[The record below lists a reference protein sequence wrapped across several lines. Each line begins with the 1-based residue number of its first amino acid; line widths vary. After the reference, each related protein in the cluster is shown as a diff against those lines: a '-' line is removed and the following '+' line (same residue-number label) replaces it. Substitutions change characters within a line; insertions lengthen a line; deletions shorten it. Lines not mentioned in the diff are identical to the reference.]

1 MLWQKTRR
9 FWNNEF
15 RSYTD
20 MANTMTTQAPHL
32 GMILLV
38 DDNPNNLNILVDSLS
53 PYGFELSVAPD
64 GETALQQSREYPPDL
79 ILLDILMPGMDG
91 FETCARLKENEKT
104 KDIPVIFMTA
114 LSDNDSRVKGFSVGA
129 VDYVTKP
136 LQLEEVVA
144 RVNIHLKIRA
154 LQIQLEE
161 TISNLRQEVGERKRA
176 EEAAREAMVL
186 SDKAN
191 EQMRRDLAAAAR
203 VQHALLPASPPVIP
217 GMSFAWIYHPCA
229 EVGGDSL
236 NVFKINDHQ
245 LGLYVLDVT
254 GHGVSAS
261 LLSVTLT
268 HVLVPQ
274 REHSNLLTR
283 ADLFEGIGALSS
295 PAEVATRLNHMF
307 PMSEETHQYFTL
319 IYGIL
324 DIRERLFRYVC
335 AGHPAPISFTP
346 GHPSIICEAR
356 NLPIG
361 LFEDV
366 QYEESTIQL
375 TSGSRLYL
383 YSDGVIEAMNRQREI
398 FGEARLRSTIEDTQ
412 GKELQES
419 VNFIVKAVHNWTT
432 TDQVQDDLSI
442 LAMELN

>member
-1 MLWQKTRR
+1 
-9 FWNNEF
+9 
-15 RSYTD
+15 
-20 MANTMTTQAPHL
+20 MTKQAPHP

-38 DDNPNNLNILVDSLS
+38 DDHPNNLNMLVDSLS

-64 GETALQQSREYPPDL
+64 GETALQQSQEYPPDL
-79 ILLDILMPGMDG
+79 ILLDIMMPGMNG
-91 FETCARLKENEKT
+91 FETCARLKEHEKT

-114 LSDNDSRVKGFSVGA
+114 LSDSDNRVKGFSVGA

-144 RVNIHLKIRA
+144 RVSIHLKIRA

-161 TISNLRQEVGERKRA
+161 TISNLRQEVGERKLA

-191 EQMRRDLAAAAR
+191 VQMRKDLAAAAR

-217 GMSFAWIYHPCA
+217 GVSFAWIYQPCA

-236 NVFKINDHQ
+236 NVFQINDHQ
-245 LGLYVLDVT
+245 IGMYVLDVT

-274 REHSNLLTR
+274 RDPSSLLTR
-283 ADLFEGIGALSS
+283 EDLFEGVGALSS

-324 DIRERLFRYVC
+324 DTQERIFRYVC
-335 AGHPAPISFTP
+335 AGHPAPLAI
-346 GHPSIICEAR
+346 
-356 NLPIG
+356 
-361 LFEDV
+361 
-366 QYEESTIQL
+366 
-375 TSGSRLYL
+375 
-383 YSDGVIEAMNRQREI
+383 NR
-398 FGEARLRSTIEDTQ
+398 
-412 GKELQES
+412 
-419 VNFIVKAVHNWTT
+419 
-432 TDQVQDDLSI
+432 
-442 LAMELN
+442 

>member
-1 MLWQKTRR
+1 
-9 FWNNEF
+9 
-15 RSYTD
+15 
-20 MANTMTTQAPHL
+20 MTQRAPHL

-38 DDNPNNLNILVDSLS
+38 EDNPNNLNVLIDGLS
-53 PYGFELSVAPD
+53 PYGFDLSVAPD
-64 GETALQQSREYPPDL
+64 GESALEQSVTDPPDL
-79 ILLDILMPGMDG
+79 ILLDIMMPGMDG
-91 FETCARLKENEKT
+91 FETCARLKDHEKT

-114 LSDNDSRVKGFSVGA
+114 LSDTDSRVKGFSVGA
-129 VDYVTKP
+129 VDFVTKP

-154 LQIQLEE
+154 LQLQLEE

-191 EQMRRDLAAAAR
+191 KQMRKELAAAAR

-217 GMSFAWIYHPCA
+217 GVSFAWTYQPCA

-236 NVFKINDHQ
+236 NVFQINDHHV
-245 LGLYVLDVT
+245 GLYVLDVT

-268 HVLVPQ
+268 HVLIPQ
-274 REHSNLLTR
+274 GEPSSPLTPVN
-283 ADLFEGIGALSS
+283 LFEGIGALSS
-295 PAEVATRLNHMF
+295 PAEVASRLNHMF
-307 PMSEETHQYFTL
+307 PMSEETHQFFTL
-319 IYGIL
+319 VYGIL

-335 AGHPAPISFTP
+335 AGHPAPILLTP
-346 GHPSIICEAR
+346 GHTSKICEAP

-361 LFEDV
+361 LFHEV
-366 QYEESTIQL
+366 KYEESTIQL
-375 TSGSRLYL
+375 TCGSRLYL
-383 YSDGVIEAMNRQREI
+383 YSDGVIEAMNREREI
-398 FGEARLRSTIEDTQ
+398 FGDARLRSTIEDTQ

-419 VNFIVKAVHNWTT
+419 VNVIGKAVHNWTT

-442 LAMELN
+442 LAMELK

>member
-1 MLWQKTRR
+1 
-9 FWNNEF
+9 
-15 RSYTD
+15 
-20 MANTMTTQAPHL
+20 
-32 GMILLV
+32 MILLV
-38 DDNPNNLNILVDSLS
+38 EDNPTNLNLLVDSLS

-64 GETALQQSREYPPDL
+64 GETALHQSQLYPPDL
-79 ILLDILMPGMDG
+79 ILLDIMMPGMDG
-91 FETCARLKENEKT
+91 FETCARLKEHEKT

-114 LSDNDSRVKGFSVGA
+114 LTDTDSRVKGFSVGA

-136 LQLEEVVA
+136 LHLEEVVA
-144 RVNIHLKIRA
+144 RVNTHLKIRA

-161 TISNLRQEVGERKRA
+161 TIANLREEVGERKRA

-191 EQMRRDLAAAAR
+191 EQMRKDLAAAAR

-217 GMSFAWIYHPCA
+217 GVSFAWIYQPCA

-236 NVFKINDHQ
+236 NVFQINDHQ
-245 LGLYVLDVT
+245 VGLYVLDVT

-268 HVLVPQ
+268 HVLIPQ
-274 REHSNLLTR
+274 RDPSSLLNR
-283 ADLFEGIGALSS
+283 ADLFEGVGALSS

-319 IYGIL
+319 LYGIL
-324 DIRERLFRYVC
+324 DMRKRLFRYVC
-335 AGHPAPISFTP
+335 AGHPAPIALTP
-346 GHPSIICEAR
+346 DHQSVICEAR
-356 NLPIG
+356 NFPIG
-361 LFEDV
+361 LFEDA

-375 TSGSRLYL
+375 SPGSRLYL
-383 YSDGVIEAMNRQREI
+383 YSDGVIEAMNPQREI
-398 FGEARLRSTIEDTQ
+398 FGDVRLRSTIEDRQ

-419 VNFIVKAVHNWTT
+419 VNGIVKAVHHWTT

-442 LAMELN
+442 LAMELK